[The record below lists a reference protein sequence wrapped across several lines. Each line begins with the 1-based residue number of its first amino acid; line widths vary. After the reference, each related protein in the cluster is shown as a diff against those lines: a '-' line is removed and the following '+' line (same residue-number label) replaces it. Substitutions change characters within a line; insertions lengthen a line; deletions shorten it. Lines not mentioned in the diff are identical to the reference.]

1 MKINIDFDSYLELE
15 KIGIGA
21 FKPLEGF
28 MNEKDFYSVA
38 ENMRLVNG
46 KLFPIPILLPIP
58 KKIDPEQILHKK
70 KILLIYENNTVG
82 EIYPESI
89 FSINFKRFIK
99 MLFGTNDDKHPGYN
113 MLHKS
118 GNFFLGGKVK
128 LLKQIKYKNSEFSI
142 SPKELKLFIKRNKY
156 KTIAGFQTRNVP
168 HKAHEY
174 ILTSALK
181 DVDSLFIQPL
191 IGKKKEGDFLP
202 ECVLKSYKYLIDYIF
217 PKKQV
222 ILGTLTTSMRYSGPR
237 EAVFHA
243 IIRRNYGCTHFLVGR
258 DHAGVGSYYG
268 EYDAQNL
275 CVKFEKEIGIK
286 IIKVRGPFYCKSCK
300 KITNDKN
307 CTCKLSEK
315 IEVSGTKIR
324 NALLNNKKISEK
336 FMRKEILD
344 LIRKEDIFI
353 K

>member
-38 ENMRLVNG
+38 ESMRLVNG

-58 KKIDPEQILHKK
+58 KIESEHILKKK
-70 KILLIYENNTVG
+70 KILLIYDNNTVG
-82 EIYPESI
+82 EIYPESV
-89 FSINFKRFIK
+89 FSLNFKKFLHL
-99 MLFGTNDDKHPGYN
+99 LFGTNDEKHPGYKILN
-113 MLHKS
+113 KS
-118 GNFFLGGKVK
+118 GRFFLGGRIK
-128 LLKQIKYKNSEFSI
+128 LLKQIKYKNSEYSI
-142 SPKELKLFIKRNKY
+142 TPKELKLLIKKKKLR
-156 KTIAGFQTRNVP
+156 TVAGFQTRNVP

-174 ILTSALK
+174 ILIDALK
-181 DVDSLFIQPL
+181 KVDGLFVQPL
-191 IGKKKEGDFLP
+191 IGKKKVGDFLP
-202 ECVLKSYKYLIDYIF
+202 GCILKSYKYLIDNIF
-217 PKKQV
+217 PKNQV
-222 ILGTLTTSMRYSGPR
+222 LLGTLTTSMRYSGPR

-243 IIRRNYGCTHFLVGR
+243 IIRKNYGCTHFLVGR

-268 EYDAQNL
+268 EYDAQDL
-275 CVKFEKEIGIK
+275 CVKFEKEIGIN
-286 IIKVRGPFYCKSCK
+286 IIKVRGPFYCEFCK

-307 CTCKLSEK
+307 CLRSSQKV
-315 IEVSGTKIR
+315 EVSGTKIR
-324 NALLNNKKISEK
+324 QALINNKEISEK
-336 FMRKEILD
+336 FMRKEILN